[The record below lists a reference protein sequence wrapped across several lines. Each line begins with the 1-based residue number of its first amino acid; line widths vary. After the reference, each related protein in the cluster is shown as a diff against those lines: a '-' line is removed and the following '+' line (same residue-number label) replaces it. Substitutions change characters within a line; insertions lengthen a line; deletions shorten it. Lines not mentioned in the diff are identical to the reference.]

1 MLLWWAIYL
10 VHNDGLKRQ
19 ERTRGAVQV
28 IGREAW
34 KPPPPK
40 FDSKAVA
47 GEIIASLKGEESEIF
62 ERAAEYAYMYY
73 ANIIKEI
80 KANSHVEQANH
91 EVSLHFAS
99 LSERIAQ
106 IESSLATVVQQTQR
120 TPRKK

>member
-1 MLLWWAIYL
+1 MLLWLAIYL
-10 VHNDGLKRQ
+10 VYNDGLKRQ

-28 IGREAW
+28 IRREAW
-34 KPPPPK
+34 KAPPPK

-80 KANSHVEQANH
+80 KANCQG
-91 EVSLHFAS
+91 
-99 LSERIAQ
+99 ERIAQ